1 VSNPNDTSTVDV
13 RNSLSMSASPSQ
25 ESVAGDTTGGSQ
37 GVTQLPT
44 DVVSKPPGEQLP
56 GLSQPSGT
64 LARSLPDWDLE
75 PPAFLVRR
83 GEEA

>member
-1 VSNPNDTSTVDV
+1 VSNPTDTPTVNV
-13 RNSLSMSASPSQ
+13 RSSLSMNASPSQ
-25 ESVAGDTTGGSQ
+25 ESVASDTTGGSQ
-37 GVTQLPT
+37 GVTQLST
-44 DVVSKPPGEQLP
+44 DAVSRPPGEQLP